1 MKNLSKIFMLIG
13 FVAAALSMI
22 VSIINNQSW
31 TWQLITMLWIITAY
45 INEKT
50 ADRYRSLIDKMS
62 K

>member
-13 FVAAALSMI
+13 FVAAAIAMI
-22 VSIINNQSW
+22 LNIVNDQSW
-31 TWQLITMLWIITAY
+31 CWQGITMLWIINAY

-50 ADRYRSLIDKMS
+50 ADRYRNLIDKMS

>member
-13 FVAAALSMI
+13 FVAAAIAMI
-22 VSIINNQSW
+22 LNIVNDQSW

-50 ADRYRSLIDKMS
+50 ADRYRNLIDKMS

>member
-13 FVAAALSMI
+13 FIAAAIAMVLNM
-22 VSIINNQSW
+22 INNVSW

-45 INEKT
+45 TNEKT
-50 ADRYRSLIDKMS
+50 ADRYRNLIDKMS